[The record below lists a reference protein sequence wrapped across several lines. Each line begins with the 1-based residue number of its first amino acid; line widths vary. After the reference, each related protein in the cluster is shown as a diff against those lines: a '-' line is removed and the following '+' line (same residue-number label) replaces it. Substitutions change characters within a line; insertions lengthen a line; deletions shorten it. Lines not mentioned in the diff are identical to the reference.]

1 MKKKIVYVDMDNTI
15 VNFKSGIEKLSK
27 EDQEKYKDNFDDHP
41 EIFSLMEPIDGA
53 IEALKELNNRFD
65 LYILSTAPWDNPNA
79 WKHKREWVGKY
90 FGNAEGSI
98 FWKRLI
104 LSHHKNLNKGAYLI
118 DDHPDRNGADKFQ
131 GKLIH
136 FASEEYPDWESI
148 ENYFLT
154 TVKEQHT

>member
-1 MKKKIVYVDMDNTI
+1 MKKIIYIDMDGT
-15 VNFKSGIEKLSK
+15 VVDFKSGIDELT
-27 EDQEKYKDNFDDHP
+27 
-41 EIFSLMEPIDGA
+41 EIERKQY
-53 IEALKELNNRFD
+53 E
-65 LYILSTAPWDNPNA
+65 
-79 WKHKREWVGKY
+79 
-90 FGNAEGSI
+90 GNEEGSI

>member
-1 MKKKIVYVDMDNTI
+1 MKKIIYIDMDGT
-15 VNFKSGIEKLSK
+15 VVDFKSGIDELTEIERKQY
-27 EDQEKYKDNFDDHP
+27 EGNEDDHP
-41 EIFSLMEPIDGA
+41 EIFSKMKPVSGA
-53 IEALKELNNRFD
+53 IDTISKLNTKYD
-65 LYILSTAPWDNPNA
+65 LYLLSTAPWDNPNA

-90 FGNAEGSI
+90 FGNEEGSI

-118 DDHPDRNGADKFQ
+118 DDNPDRNGADKFQ

-154 TVKEQHT
+154 TVKE